1 MKSLTLVTIAFLI
14 LSMGLINCSSN
25 TDKVSSG
32 VEYNPLVLFLV
43 RHGEKVDNSDDAQL
57 SAPGQ
62 ERAIILGTILRSAE
76 IEHVHSS
83 DFIRTRDTA
92 TPTAAGYG
100 LELEVYDHQD
110 LPALVEKIRRMG
122 GRHLVVGHSTTTPAM
137 AGLLGGK
144 PGPAINDESEY
155 DRLYIVTVGS
165 DGNVSTVMM
174 RYGI

>member
-1 MKSLTLVTIAFLI
+1 MKVLRLATIATLI
-14 LSMGLINCSSN
+14 ISMGLVNCSSN

-32 VEYNPLVLFLV
+32 AENNPLVVFLV

-57 SAPGQ
+57 SVPGQ
-62 ERAIILGTILRSAE
+62 ERAIVLATILRSTE

-92 TPTAAGYG
+92 TPTASGYG
-100 LELEVYDHQD
+100 LELEMYDHRD
-110 LPALVEKIRRMG
+110 LPALVEIIRRMG

-144 PGPAINDESEY
+144 PGPAINEESEY
-155 DRLYIVTVGS
+155 DRLYIVTIGS
-165 DGNVSTVMM
+165 DGNVSTIMM